1 MMITRQRMFA
11 RRHRL
16 SRRAL
21 PVAGVLLAA
30 TAGWCTVTPGLPLL
44 AHEAAIAAIER
55 PAPPARR
62 EHARDRNIPLATL
75 RNAEKRLDAIP
86 VRNSHGGAV
95 GFVHDVVVGKGGR
108 PRLVRIGFGGMFG
121 IGAKIVPIAADSL
134 RYDPTHN
141 VIITDMTMERLQAI
155 ATLRETQMN

>member
-1 MMITRQRMFA
+1 MITRQRMFA

-21 PVAGVLLAA
+21 PVAGLLLAA
-30 TAGWCTVTPGLPLL
+30 TAGWCAVTPGLPIL
-44 AHEAAIAAIER
+44 AHDAGIAAIER
-55 PAPPARR
+55 PAAPAHR
-62 EHARDRNIPLATL
+62 ENARDSEIPLATL

-86 VRNSHGGAV
+86 VRNSHNDEV

-108 PRLVRIGFGGMFG
+108 PKLVRIGFGGIFG
-121 IGAKIVPIAADSL
+121 IGAEIVPIAADSL

-141 VIITDMTMERLQAI
+141 IIMTDMTIERLQEI
-155 ATLRETQMN
+155 AARHETQMN